1 MDIALKAY
9 YLQQMGIQ
17 TWTLRGVEVETLG
30 CELDILASQH
40 TSPILMIFIEK
51 LEGMQLQQWMLS
63 KAGRLLMK
71 MLDSIGLSQEN
82 TTFIGGNA
90 TQSIETVQHRD
101 VLLKEQIERYHPKV
115 ILILGSF
122 SSEVFHQTYNVIPII
137 SSSHPEELLTD
148 PMKKKHV
155 YTDLMLVKS
164 RLEYTP
170 H

>member
-90 TQSIETVQHRD
+90 TQSIETIHHRD
-101 VLLKEQIERYHPKV
+101 ALLKEQVGRYHPKL
-115 ILILGSF
+115 ILRLGSF
-122 SSEVFHQTYNVIPII
+122 SSEMYQSTYNSLTII
-137 SSSHPEELLTD
+137 SSSHPEDLLIN
-148 PMKKKHV
+148 PMKKKQV
-155 YTDLMLVKS
+155 FTDLMLVKS
-164 RLEYTP
+164 RLDN
-170 H
+170 